1 MMICEL
7 QRSAVRFAWL
17 GAVALAIASLPA
29 HSSAQQNAS
38 ASPAARNPVLVE
50 LFTSEGCSDC
60 PPADAVLELLDTK
73 QPIPGVQA
81 IVLSEHVTYW
91 NHQGWSDPF
100 SLDIIDL
107 HQEQY
112 VRHFSLPSPATP
124 EFVVDGTEQVAGNDP
139 PKLSQEISR
148 AAATPK
154 LAMQIGDAHLSADG
168 AVEFSVKADPGHKGT
183 LVAAVAENATQ
194 SQVARG
200 ENAGRTLHYVAVV
213 RAFKEFGSNS
223 ADGRPLRLSGSDLQ
237 RAEKD
242 GEPLRLVVFLY
253 NSSNGKVFAVA
264 QQSLNR

>member
-1 MMICEL
+1 MIWQL
-7 QRSAVRFAWL
+7 QRLAPRFAGL
-17 GAVALAIASLPA
+17 AAAALILAASTGR
-29 HSSAQQNAS
+29 SSAQQNAP
-38 ASPAARNPVLVE
+38 AAPAARNPVLVE

-60 PPADAVLELLDTK
+60 PPADAVLEQLDAQ
-73 QPIPGVQA
+73 QPVPGAQT

-124 EFVVDGTEQVAGNDP
+124 QFVVDGTEQVAGNNP
-139 PKLSQEISR
+139 SMLTQEIAQ
-148 AAATPK
+148 AARVTK
-154 LAMQIGDAHLSADG
+154 SAMQISDAHLAADG
-168 AVEFSVKADPGHKGT
+168 SVDFTVKAEPGRKGT
-183 LVAAVAENATQ
+183 LVAAVAENAIQ

-223 ADGRPLRLSGSDLQ
+223 IDGRPLHLSGSDLQ

-253 NSSNGKVFAVA
+253 NPSNSQVLAVA
-264 QQSLNR
+264 QQTLSR

>member
-1 MMICEL
+1 MMIWQL
-7 QRSAVRFAWL
+7 QRSAPRFAGL
-17 GAVALAIASLPA
+17 AAAALTLAAFTA
-29 HSSAQQNAS
+29 RASAQQNAS
-38 ASPAARNPVLVE
+38 AATAAHSPVLIE

-60 PPADAVLELLDTK
+60 PPADAVLEQLDAQ
-73 QPIPGVQA
+73 QPVPGVQA
-81 IVLSEHVTYW
+81 IVLSQHVTYW

-124 EFVVDGTEQVAGNDP
+124 QFVVDGTEQVAGNNP
-139 PKLSQEISR
+139 SVLTQEIAR
-148 AAATPK
+148 AAEITK
-154 LAMQIGDAHLSADG
+154 IAMQIADAHLAADG
-168 AVEFSVKADPGHKGT
+168 SVDFTVKTDSGHKGT
-183 LVAAVAENATQ
+183 LVAAVAENATE

-223 ADGRPLRLSGSDLQ
+223 IDGRQLRLSGSDLQ

-253 NSSNGKVFAVA
+253 NPSNSQVLAVA
-264 QQSLNR
+264 QQTLSR